1 MKRGFIFGLVIV
13 LCFALAYFLNL
24 TLVSEERIPNIT
36 LKNHY
41 AFHLVFS
48 IAVCALFMGLNQHKK
63 WKDQLGFIY
72 LGTFFLKLVIFAVVF
87 QDLVQ
92 PSKNL
97 ENIEVFLVLIPLFLG
112 LALEVFVIS
121 QLLNKTNRK

>member
-1 MKRGFIFGLVIV
+1 MKRGFFIGLGI
-13 LCFALAYFLNL
+13 LSCFALAYLLNL
-24 TLVSEERIPNIT
+24 TFLPKERISNIT
-36 LKNHY
+36 LRDHY
-41 AFHLVFS
+41 VFHLVFS
-48 IAVCALFMGLNQHKK
+48 VAVCALFVGLRQHKK

-87 QDLVQ
+87 RDLVQ
-92 PSKNL
+92 PSKTL

>member
-1 MKRGFIFGLVIV
+1 MKRGFIFGLGIV
-13 LCFALAYFLNL
+13 LCFALAFFLNL

>member
-1 MKRGFIFGLVIV
+1 MKRGFVISLGIL
-13 LCFALAYFLNL
+13 LCFALAYFLNFA
-24 TLVSEERIPNIT
+24 LVSEEQIPNIA

-41 AFHLVFS
+41 VFHLTFS
-48 IAVCALFMGLNQHKK
+48 IAVCALFMGLSQHKK

-87 QDLVQ
+87 KGLIQ
-92 PSKNL
+92 PSKTL
-97 ENIEVFLVLIPLFLG
+97 ENIEVSLVLIPLFLG
-112 LALEVFVIS
+112 LTLEVFVIS